1 MNEPQT
7 ILLIGLRGSGKSTLG
22 RMLADRLG
30 IGFEDLDAL
39 TLRAMG
45 FDTVA
50 GAWEAAG
57 EGAFRAV
64 EVAALAGAIGRAA
77 TTGGVIALGG
87 GTPMSLGAEAVIR
100 DAGAMVVYL
109 RGEPAI
115 LRARL
120 SDGPGDDRPS
130 LTGADPL
137 AEIDRV
143 FRDRDGVYR
152 AIADSVVELPAH
164 EQPDQTLSRL
174 VGLVR

>member
-22 RMLADRLG
+22 RMLAERLG

-45 FDTVA
+45 CDTVA
-50 GAWEAAG
+50 KAWEAFG
-57 EGAFRAV
+57 EGAFRAA
-64 EVAALAGAIGRAA
+64 EVAALVEAIGRAE

-87 GTPMSLGAEAVIR
+87 GTPMAPGAEPVIR

-109 RGEPAI
+109 RAEPEV

-120 SDGPGDDRPS
+120 ADGPGDDRPS

-137 AEIDRV
+137 DEIDRV
-143 FRDRDGVYR
+143 FRDRDGRCR
-152 AIADSVVELPAH
+152 AIADHVAELPAH